1 MHAKSHETKRV
12 NKSLDDAQRLVQIV
26 PPLKRSFHINCNFK
40 LSLSMFVLYDSF
52 FYPCLKRRQGQTHK
66 ERFTM
71 YNIR

>member
-26 PPLKRSFHINCNFK
+26 PPLKRSFHINCDFK